1 MPVAVLRKA
10 RRSPALDSRL
20 VCRRADRMLAE
31 LGLSDAE
38 LSVVLADDAFIRELN
53 RSYRRIARPTD
64 VLAFPMPTP
73 RSKTLVRE
81 RLLGDVIISLDTAA
95 RQAEEGGRPLVSEV
109 THLLA
114 HGLLHLLGY
123 DHRDV
128 AERREMDAMTRRLVG
143 AAEARRRAFRS
154 SR

>member
-1 MPVAVLRKA
+1 
-10 RRSPALDSRL
+10 
-20 VCRRADRMLAE
+20 MLEE
-31 LGLSDAE
+31 LALSDAE
-38 LSVVLADDAFIRELN
+38 LSVVLSDDVFIRDLN
-53 RSYRRIARPTD
+53 RRYRRIARPTD
-64 VLAFPMPTP
+64 VLAFVMPTR
-73 RSKTLVRE
+73 RSKTPPRE

-95 RQAEEGGRPLVSEV
+95 RQADKGGRPLVSEV

-128 AERREMDAMTRRLVG
+128 AERREMDAMTRRLVA
-143 AAEARRRAFRS
+143 AAEGRRRAAKS

>member
-1 MPVAVLRKA
+1 MPAAVLRKE

-20 VCRRADRMLAE
+20 VCRRADRMLEE

-123 DHRDV
+123 DHGEEM
-128 AERREMDAMTRRLVG
+128 ERREANLN
-143 AAEARRRAFRS
+143 E
-154 SR
+154 